1 MSLPDPSWPLVAV
14 LLMVLAADFVN
25 GWNDAP
31 NAVATVISTR
41 VLSPFYA
48 LAMASA
54 LNFLGVVV
62 TGTAV
67 AATIGEGILNPAAI
81 GLPVVGAAALSIGI
95 WGAIATLRGLPI
107 SITHGL
113 LAALAGAGLVTAG
126 THVLEWSGWQKVLIG
141 LAFSTLLGFFLAWA
155 IMNALYLI
163 LRRARPGLV
172 PRLFGR
178 LQVLSAGFVAF
189 SHGSNDGQKFVGI
202 FTLALML
209 EYARQHG
216 LEAPLAFD
224 VPMWVMLVCGGAMA
238 LGTAAGG
245 WRVMRTMGSRLT
257 RLEPVHGFAAETA
270 AASAIQIATAIGVPL
285 STTHTI
291 STAIMGAGA
300 SRRLS
305 AVRWRVGG
313 KVFTAWVLTFPIC
326 FALGALLALLLE
338 QLF

>member
-67 AATIGEGILNPAAI
+67 AATIGEGILDPAAI
-81 GLPVVGAAALSIGI
+81 GLPVVGAAALSIAI

-141 LAFSTLLGFFLAWA
+141 LAFSTLLGFFVAWA
-155 IMNALYLI
+155 ITNALYLI
-163 LRRARPGLV
+163 LRRARPGSV
-172 PRLFGR
+172 PGFFGR
-178 LQVLSAGFVAF
+178 LQILSAGFIAF
-189 SHGSNDGQKFVGI
+189 SHGSNDGQKFVGV

-209 EYARQHG
+209 EYARQNG
-216 LEAPLAFD
+216 LDAPLAFQ
-224 VPMWVMLVCGGAMA
+224 VPVWVMLVCGAVMA

-245 WRVMRTMGSRLT
+245 WRVIRTMGFRLT
-257 RLEPVHGFAAETA
+257 KLEPLHGFAAETA
-270 AASAIQIATAIGVPL
+270 AASAIQVATAMGVPL
-285 STTHTI
+285 STTHTM

-305 AVRWRVGG
+305 AVRWGMGG
-313 KVFTAWVLTFPIC
+313 SVLCAWLLTFPIC
-326 FALGALLALLLE
+326 FALGALLALIFE
-338 QLF
+338 RIF

>member
-1 MSLPDPSWPLVAV
+1 MSLPDPTWPLVVV
-14 LLMVLAADFVN
+14 LVMVLAAEFVN
-25 GWNDAP
+25 GWNDAA
-31 NAVATVISTR
+31 NAVATVVSTR
-41 VLSPFYA
+41 MLSPVYA
-48 LAMASA
+48 LAMASV

-67 AATIGEGILNPAAI
+67 AATIGEGILDPAAI
-81 GLPVVGAAALSIGI
+81 GLPVVGAAVLSIAI
-95 WGAIATLRGLPI
+95 WGAIATWRGLPI

-113 LAALAGAGLVTAG
+113 LAGLAGAGMATAG
-126 THVLEWSGWQKVLIG
+126 AHVLQWSGWQKVLIG

-155 IMNALYLI
+155 VMNALQLI
-163 LRRARPGLV
+163 LRRARPGPV
-172 PRLFGR
+172 PRFFGR

-189 SHGSNDGQKFVGI
+189 SHGSNDGQKFVGV

-216 LEAPLAFD
+216 LEAPLPFH
-224 VPMWVMLVCGGAMA
+224 VPMWVMLVCGGVMA

-245 WRVMRTMGSRLT
+245 WRVIRTMGSRLT
-257 RLEPVHGFAAETA
+257 KLEPVHGFAAETA

-291 STAIMGAGA
+291 NTAIMGAGV

-313 KVFTAWVLTFPIC
+313 NVLTAWILTFPIC
-326 FALGALLALLLE
+326 FALGALAALILE
-338 QLF
+338 RLF